1 MARVRS
7 APTPEQLEVVRLS
20 GGPARVLAG
29 AGSGKTYTMTEL
41 VRSHVDDYLRGYG
54 GTRPGKILAL
64 TFTVKAAEEMRR
76 RLLGVLK
83 EQALK
88 LTVANFHS
96 YALEIVRENAAV
108 LGLETDAP
116 VLRRGRAWLVIMD
129 ELSAQDLS
137 LRRLDLADPAS
148 AADRAL
154 VLISRAKNDLVE
166 LEDLRCYTEEDL
178 KKTTDDEMRRVFE
191 ERLDLVELARRF
203 EARRERRGLL
213 RYEDMLRLGAR
224 ILSDP
229 VVGAPYRGRYD
240 LIVVDEF
247 QDTNPAQMRFVEL
260 LSGEN
265 LSRVV
270 VVGDDLQSIY
280 AFTGAEVR
288 NIQRFEIAAGLS
300 VGDAT
305 YKLSTNFR
313 SGRAIL
319 ELANHI
325 AREVHPENSPDEPK
339 VLSARPGAPEGSVSA
354 FVSASDAEEA
364 NEIACRIASLMQDG
378 ASPGSCAVLIR
389 RNPQAVPLI
398 AALAE
403 EGIPCEIADAGGLLS
418 RPEITLLSDY
428 LRLTASPHRA
438 GESLL
443 RVLLRAPVLLDEND
457 LRAVL
462 EHPGGPQAALGEP
475 EDVSRLSEEG
485 TKRLRHFTELLDGLE
500 RELAEADSLGSF
512 VERAIEVLGL
522 GHELRSSPGPEAR
535 VALQYLTMF
544 CEVAREFWDA
554 RVLEEFLRYLE
565 VVSESGS
572 AEFSLPP
579 SEHADAVRILT
590 VHKAKGL
597 EFDHVFVPGLSDGVF
612 PSGRSQD
619 SALEAPKALP
629 TPLKLDPDPELSA
642 AYDALD
648 KAETKKLLKR
658 GAAEEEG
665 RLFYVACTRAAE
677 TLTLS
682 RAHFYGNNKKPKK
695 ASPFWVL
702 LKEAPGACA
711 ISFATEPDVPP
722 GNPKG
727 GEPGEK
733 EGRVPDRLPLEAMA
747 TGDET
752 EAAGK
757 LGVTGWEDELVA
769 LRRDVRAIPDTPR
782 PEHVL
787 PVPETHSP
795 SSLMELETCPRR
807 YYYTH
812 VFSVPS
818 VAGSLEA
825 AQDFG
830 SVLHAYVEDG
840 LRGER
845 PPAGTKGEEAKGV
858 GDSNIAG
865 PSWEERWQAFEKSSY
880 GRRARD
886 YPLHERQE
894 PPKSGPARMVEV
906 PWLLEIEG
914 AEIRGRIDAVFVDED
929 STFHLIDWKTGHPH
943 ESYKTRLQLPLY
955 ALAANR
961 LWGVE
966 PEKMRLAYA
975 FMPGD
980 ALVEVGTEPGFLGRA
995 EERVLQALSRMK
1007 ERRFEPTPSRYACSH
1022 CQVMG
1027 IGIEGCPK
1035 EMPEA

>member
-7 APTPEQLEVVRLS
+7 APTPEQLKVVRLA

-41 VRSHVDDYLRGYG
+41 VRSHVDDHLRGYG
-54 GTRPGKILAL
+54 GTRPEKILAL

-76 RLLGVLK
+76 RLLRALK

-96 YALEIVRENAAV
+96 HALEIIEENAAI
-108 LGLETDAP
+108 LGLEPDAP
-116 VLRRGRAWLVIMD
+116 VLRRGRAWLMVMD
-129 ELSAQDLS
+129 ELSAPDLS
-137 LRRLDLADPAS
+137 LRRLDLADPAT
-148 AADRAL
+148 AADKAL
-154 VLISRAKNDLVE
+154 ILLSRAKNDLVE
-166 LEDLRCYTEEDL
+166 LDTLRGLSEEDL
-178 KKTTDDEMRRVFE
+178 DRATDDEMRRVFE
-191 ERLDLVELARRF
+191 ERLDLVELAERF
-203 EARRERRGLL
+203 EARREERGLL

-229 VVGAPYRGRYD
+229 VAGAPYRGRYD

-260 LSGEN
+260 LSGQD
-265 LSRVV
+265 LSKVV

-288 NIQRFEIAAGLS
+288 NIQRFELAAGLS

-313 SGRAIL
+313 SARAIL
-319 ELANHI
+319 ELANHV
-325 AREVHPENSPDEPK
+325 AQRVHPENSPDEPK
-339 VLSARPGAPEGSVSA
+339 VLSARPDAPEGTVST
-354 FVSASDAEEA
+354 FVSATDAEEA
-364 NEIACRIASLMQDG
+364 REIARRIASLVEGG

-389 RNPQAVPLI
+389 RNPQTVPLI
-398 AALAE
+398 GALAE
-403 EGIPCEIADAGGLLS
+403 EGLPCEIADAGGLLS

-428 LRLTASPHRA
+428 LRLAASPHGA

-443 RVLLRAPVLLDEND
+443 RVLLRPPVLLDEND

-462 EHPGGPQAALGEP
+462 EYTHGPQAALAQP
-475 EDVSRLSEEG
+475 EAVPRLSKGG
-485 TKRLRHFTELLDGLE
+485 TERLRHFAALLDGLE
-500 RELAEADSLGSF
+500 RELADADSLGSF

-522 GHELRSSPGPEAR
+522 GHELRSSPRPEAR
-535 VALQYLTMF
+535 VALQYLAMF
-544 CEVAREFWDA
+544 CEVAREFGEA
-554 RVLEEFLRYLE
+554 RFLGEFLRYLE
-565 VVSESGS
+565 VVSESSS

-579 SEHADAVRILT
+579 SEHTDAVRILT

-597 EFDHVFVPGLSDGVF
+597 EFAHVFVPGLSDGVF

-619 SALEAPKALP
+619 SALEVSKALP
-629 TPLKLDPDPELSA
+629 TPLKLDPDSELSA
-642 AYDALD
+642 AYDELD
-648 KAETKKLLKR
+648 KAETKKLLKQ

-682 RAHFYGNNKKPKK
+682 RAHYYGDNKNPKKP
-695 ASPFWVL
+695 SLFWKL
-702 LKEAPGACA
+702 LKEAPEACA
-711 ISFATEPDVPP
+711 ISFAPEPDLPL
-722 GNPKG
+722 GNPSQRQV
-727 GEPGEK
+727 GEK
-733 EGRVPDRLPLEAMA
+733 EGRTPDRWPLEAMEIE
-747 TGDET
+747 DET

-757 LGVTGWEDELVA
+757 LEVTGWENELTA
-769 LRRDVRAIPDTPR
+769 LRHDVRAIPKTPR

-818 VAGSLEA
+818 VTGGLEA

-830 SVLHAYVEDG
+830 SVVHAYVEGG

-845 PPAGTKGEEAKGV
+845 PPVGKKGEGEVRGKRN
-858 GDSNIAG
+858 SAG
-865 PSWEERWQAFEKSSY
+865 PSWEERWRAFEESAY
-880 GRRARD
+880 GRRARE
-886 YPLHERQE
+886 YPLHEGPK
-894 PPKSGPARMVEV
+894 PPKSGPVRMVEV
-906 PWLLEIEG
+906 PWVLEIEG
-914 AEIRGRIDAVFVDED
+914 DEVRGRIDAIFVDGD
-929 STFHLIDWKTGHPH
+929 GTFHLVDWKTEYPH
-943 ESYKTRLQLPLY
+943 ESYGTRLQLPLY
-955 ALAANR
+955 ALVANK
-961 LWGVE
+961 LWGIE
-966 PEKMRLAYA
+966 PEQMRLTYA
-975 FMPGD
+975 FVPGD
-980 ALVEVGTEPGFLGRA
+980 AMVESGTEPGFLGRV
-995 EERVLQALSRMK
+995 EERVIQSLSRMK
-1007 ERRFEPTPSRYACSH
+1007 EGRFDPTPSRYACSH

-1027 IGIEGCPK
+1027 VGIAGCPT
-1035 EMPEA
+1035 EVPEG